1 MTSRGPFPA
10 AASTLLA
17 PLLDGPPRALV
28 EVARTRLAVHYE
40 TGDPA
45 LPVVCVLGPGAVRL
59 PHAVLTSTLPGHG
72 LLRLEGG
79 MLVSAA
85 STWRVSR
92 WWQPSRP
99 AGSAPPPDPDRTAA
113 AQRLVAAARAPGDP
127 ALRPTYDA
135 LDPRLLVGRGPGLT
149 PSGDDVL
156 AGALVTAHA
165 TADRRLAGWRAGTR
179 AVLAAG
185 RTTAVSRGMLVAA
198 LDGWACPE
206 LAGYVDALRGRGDL
220 AGATDRL
227 LAVGHSSGAAL
238 AHGVLHTL
246 TTREL
251 RGAA

>member
-1 MTSRGPFPA
+1 VTSRGPFPA

-17 PLLDGPPRALV
+17 PLVDGPPRVLV
-28 EVARTRLAVHYE
+28 EAARTRVSVHYE

-45 LPVVCVLGPGAVRL
+45 LPVLCVLGPGAVRL
-59 PHAVLTSTLPGHG
+59 PHGVLTATLPGHG
-72 LLRLEGG
+72 LVRLEGG

-92 WWQPSRP
+92 WWPPPRP
-99 AGSAPPPDPDRTAA
+99 TGSAPPPDPARTAA
-113 AQRLVAAARAPGDP
+113 AQRHIAAARAPGDP
-127 ALRPTYDA
+127 ALRPTYDG
-135 LDPRLLVGRGPGLT
+135 LRPRLLLGRGPGLT

-156 AGALVTAHA
+156 AAALVTAHA
-165 TADRRLAGWRAGTR
+165 TADPRLPGWRAATR
-179 AVLAAG
+179 SALAA
-185 RTTAVSRGMLVAA
+185 RPTTPVSHGILAAA
-198 LDGWACPE
+198 LDGWATPE
-206 LAGYVDALRGRGDL
+206 LAGFVDAVRGLGDL
-220 AGATDRL
+220 PAATDRL